1 MPPRLIDL
9 RHADDRRDVVHL
21 AVQSLAEGKLVAFPT
36 ETLYGLAASALCP
49 DAVERLR
56 SVVEPSEV
64 DPLALA
70 LKSPDEAIDFVP
82 AMSSLGERLARRCWP
97 GPVTLLFHDHH
108 DESLLE
114 QLPARVQEVICPRDE
129 IALRVPAHQA
139 FLDVLR
145 MIAGPLVV
153 GTATRSHGADPQT
166 AEQVAEALS
175 DDVNLILDDGRTRYG
190 QPPSVVRVDR
200 GRFEIVRAGVVS
212 EQTLKRLSSFM
223 VLFVCTGNTCRSPM
237 AERILAG
244 KLAVRLGCKIAEL
257 PDHGVVVES
266 AGLAAMPGAPSAPEA
281 VEVLAQRQLDLSQHQ
296 SQPVTDQLV
305 RNADLIL
312 AMTRAHRAALL
323 ERWPEAAGR
332 VFLVRHDR
340 GDVSDPI
347 GGPLEVYRRCAEQL
361 DAELTKWAQQIDVV
375 S

>member
-1 MPPRLIDL
+1 MIDL

-49 DAVERLR
+49 AAVERLQA
-56 SVVEPSEV
+56 VVEPSAD

-82 AMSSLGERLARRCWP
+82 AMSPLGERLARRCWP
-97 GPVTLLFHDHH
+97 GPVTLLFHNHNQ
-108 DESLLE
+108 ESLLE
-114 QLPARVQEVICPRDE
+114 QLPPRVQRLVCPQDE
-129 IALRVPAHQA
+129 FALRVPAHQA

-153 GTATRSHGADPQT
+153 ATATRRQASEPLT
-166 AEQVAEALS
+166 AEQVAQSLA
-175 DDVNLILDDGRTRYG
+175 DDVQLILDDGRTRYG
-190 QPPSVVRVDR
+190 QAPSVVRVDAGAFR
-200 GRFEIVRAGVVS
+200 IVRQGVVS
-212 EQTLKRLSSFM
+212 EQTLKRLSSYM

-244 KLAVRLGCKIAEL
+244 KLAARLKCSIAEL
-257 PDHGVVVES
+257 PDRGVVVES
-266 AGLAAMPGAPSAPEA
+266 AGLAAMPGAPGAAEA
-281 VEVLAQRQLDLSQHQ
+281 IEVLGQWKLDLSNHQ

-312 AMTRAHRAALL
+312 AMTRSHRAALL
-323 ERWPEAAGR
+323 ERWPEAASR

-361 DAELTKWAQQIDVV
+361 DAELTKWAEQIDVV

>member
-36 ETLYGLAASALCP
+36 ETLYGLTASALCP
-49 DAVERLR
+49 AAVERLQR
-56 SVVEPSEV
+56 VVEPAAD

-82 AMSSLGERLARRCWP
+82 TMSPLGERLARRCWP
-97 GPVTLLFHDHH
+97 GPVTLLFPDHNS
-108 DESLLE
+108 ESLLE
-114 QLPARVQEVICPRDE
+114 QLPERVRQLVCPRDE
-129 IALRVPAHQA
+129 VALRVPAHQA

-153 GTATRSHGADPQT
+153 ATATRSHGADPQT
-166 AEQVAEALS
+166 AEQVAQTLS

-190 QPPSVVRVDR
+190 QPPSVVRVDDAK
-200 GRFEIVRAGVVS
+200 FEIVRAGVVT
-212 EQTLKRLSSFM
+212 EQTLKRLSSYM

-244 KLAVRLGCKIAEL
+244 KLAARLGCKVNEL
-257 PDHGVVVES
+257 PERGVVVES
-266 AGLAAMPGAPSAPEA
+266 AGLAAMPGAPGAAEA
-281 VEVLAQRQLDLSQHQ
+281 IEVLAQRQLDLSQHQ

-312 AMTRAHRAALL
+312 AMTRSHRAALL
-323 ERWPEAAGR
+323 ERWPEAASR

-361 DAELTKWAQQIDVV
+361 DAELTKWAEQINLV